1 MLATLR
7 PLLEEEHTT
16 LSTPYGSGGGGT
28 TEGDGGGLA
37 TKYPRSAAIKRIH
50 LILLPHAG
58 EEFKSAVGAYCQ
70 RQIIKSVP
78 SLGSD
83 LSSMYLMEEVK
94 PDGQT
99 RYTLAKNPVD
109 VKSHPIHGILVDLVD
124 LVDSYITSLTS
135 NNTFP
140 NNKTTKTEQHPPS
153 VLLWTWY
160 LRANLHEQVAEYA
173 NGISLIDKCI
183 DHTPTAVDF
192 YELKSRLLELGGDT
206 REAANVVDTGH

>member
-16 LSTPYGSGGGGT
+16 LSTAYGSGGGGT

-99 RYTLAKNPVD
+99 RYTLAKDPVD

-124 LVDSYITSLTS
+124 LVYWSISS
-135 NNTFP
+135 
-140 NNKTTKTEQHPPS
+140 
-153 VLLWTWY
+153 
-160 LRANLHEQVAEYA
+160 
-173 NGISLIDKCI
+173 ISLIPTFHPSHRI
-183 DHTPTAVDF
+183 IPSLTIRRRRRNNTPISVTLDMV
-192 YELKSRLLELGGDT
+192 SSCQST
-206 REAANVVDTGH
+206 

>member
-16 LSTPYGSGGGGT
+16 LSTAYGSGGGGT

-50 LILLPHAG
+50 LILLHHAG

-70 RQIIKSVP
+70 RQIIKGVP

-94 PDGQT
+94 PDGQS
-99 RYTLAKNPVD
+99 YTLAKDPID

-124 LVDSYITSLTS
+124 AYISSLTS

-140 NNKTTKTEQHPPS
+140 NNKTTKTEQHPHQCYFGHGIFVPIYMNRLPS
-153 VLLWTWY
+153 M
-160 LRANLHEQVAEYA
+160 
-173 NGISLIDKCI
+173 
-183 DHTPTAVDF
+183 PTG
-192 YELKSRLLELGGDT
+192 YP
-206 REAANVVDTGH
+206 